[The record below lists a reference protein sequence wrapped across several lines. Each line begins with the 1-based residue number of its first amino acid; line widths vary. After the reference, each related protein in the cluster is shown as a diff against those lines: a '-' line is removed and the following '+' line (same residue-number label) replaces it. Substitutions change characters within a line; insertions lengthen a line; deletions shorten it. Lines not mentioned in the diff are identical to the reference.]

1 MRNTHSRP
9 RPSFRTF
16 PCANFADTGRPGHI
30 LALGDRLT
38 HKVAHHAFEAAGDTF
53 STFRMAVYNV
63 APITSV
69 AIEVEVTG
77 RYAQFLSG
85 DPYIKATITFVGDG
99 EPSYKAKGWV
109 RL

>member
-1 MRNTHSRP
+1 MKHTNNL
-9 RPSFRTF
+9 FRTF
-16 PCANFADTGRPGHI
+16 DNADFADGSRPGHI
-30 LALGDRLT
+30 LAIGDRLT
-38 HKVAHHAFEAAGDTF
+38 RAVKYHAFEEAGDTF

-63 APITSV
+63 APITTV

-77 RYAQFLSG
+77 RYAQFIG
-85 DPYIKATITFVGDG
+85 GTPHIKAIITFVGDG